1 MPLPAPHLRLVQAA
15 VKMANDPELSLRG
28 GQRPTWRPEREAR
41 GSALG
46 VQSREGSSVFAAGS
60 PVIGPDSARFPRR
73 FAPRNDKLES
83 FTPQNA
89 YRRYC
94 QPAWR
99 SMSAATDAIGWCVFI
114 GGRCGLQVPPRD
126 CTPRALPRAS
136 RSGRH
141 VGLRPPRNDKFRGI
155 APLNL
160 FRNHCQ
166 PAWRSL
172 TAATDAIGLYVFIV
186 SLFLALVRSRAR
198 LSAPLHF
205 PLRCRKIPPGRVFI
219 PAGM

>member
-1 MPLPAPHLRLVQAA
+1 MPLPAPHLQSVQAT
-15 VKMANDPELSLRG
+15 VKMANAPELSLRG
-28 GQRPTWRPEREAR
+28 GRRPTWRPEREAR

-141 VGLRPPRNDKFRGI
+141 VGLRPPRNDNSGAFAILTVACTDCKCI
-155 APLNL
+155 AGLGCPLPCNA
-160 FRNHCQ
+160 
-166 PAWRSL
+166 P
-172 TAATDAIGLYVFIV
+172 
-186 SLFLALVRSRAR
+186 
-198 LSAPLHF
+198 SAV
-205 PLRCRKIPPGRVFI
+205 C
-219 PAGM
+219 

>member
-15 VKMANDPELSLRG
+15 VKMANAPELSLRG

-60 PVIGPDSARFPRR
+60 PVIGPDPARFPRR

-126 CTPRALPRAS
+126 SHVASLLGMTNLRAS
-136 RSGRH
+136 RHRMRIADIASLHGGHGPPCRLTFGLCHYGIGSSVPGAACRSPAMRH
-141 VGLRPPRNDKFRGI
+141 RQSADQDTVAGSYSDAERLSDSSTR
-155 APLNL
+155 
-160 FRNHCQ
+160 
-166 PAWRSL
+166 AWR
-172 TAATDAIGLYVFIV
+172 
-186 SLFLALVRSRAR
+186 
-198 LSAPLHF
+198 
-205 PLRCRKIPPGRVFI
+205 
-219 PAGM
+219 

>member
-1 MPLPAPHLRLVQAA
+1 
-15 VKMANDPELSLRG
+15 MANAPELSLRG

-60 PVIGPDSARFPRR
+60 PVIGPDPARFPRR

-126 CTPRALPRAS
+126 SHVASLLGMTNLRAS
-136 RSGRH
+136 RHRMRIADIASLHGGHGPPCRLTFGLCHYGIGSSAPGAACRSPAMRH
-141 VGLRPPRNDKFRGI
+141 RQSADQDTVAGSYSDAERLSDSSTR
-155 APLNL
+155 
-160 FRNHCQ
+160 
-166 PAWRSL
+166 AWR
-172 TAATDAIGLYVFIV
+172 
-186 SLFLALVRSRAR
+186 
-198 LSAPLHF
+198 
-205 PLRCRKIPPGRVFI
+205 
-219 PAGM
+219 